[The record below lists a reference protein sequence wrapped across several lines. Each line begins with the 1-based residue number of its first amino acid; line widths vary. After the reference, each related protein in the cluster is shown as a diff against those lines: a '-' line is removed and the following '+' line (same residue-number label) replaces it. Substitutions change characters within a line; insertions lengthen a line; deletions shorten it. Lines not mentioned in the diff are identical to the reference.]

1 MISLEKRIILT
12 PWQKLLKNVK
22 DLGKLIVA
30 KVAQSAKNRPNL
42 VTLVVPNVNA
52 EAVLQD
58 VSLKRSDA
66 HKSKN
71 KEEKTCLNV

>member
-1 MISLEKRIILT
+1 M
-12 PWQKLLKNVK
+12 K

-58 VSLKRSDA
+58 VSQVLKLMLVREA
-66 HKSKN
+66 THIRAR
-71 KEEKTCLNV
+71 TRRRRLV